1 MQHTDFLQRADA
13 CLARVEDWLEDFDPD
28 ELDFEPADGVVKL
41 IFADGTVFVLNRQ
54 TAADQMWLA
63 AGARAWHYDY
73 DHASGTWLDDKEGG
87 ELFARIGETV
97 SKKLGRE
104 VRP

>member
-1 MQHTDFLQRADA
+1 MLRGSVSNESVVWCDG
-13 CLARVEDWLEDFDPD
+13 

-73 DHASGTWLDDKEGG
+73 DDASGTWLDDKEGG